1 MSTMLTLEM
10 LNDLWPQGNKVVA
23 GLMEGMVAA
32 AGAVFARHGLN
43 NDLTI
48 AHAMAQFSHECGAGT
63 EMEENIHYTAKRACV
78 VWPSRFRDEAD
89 CFAKVGSFAAD
100 PDFPAKL
107 IDNVYGGR
115 NGNRPATHD
124 GSTFIGRGL
133 SQVTG
138 RGNYAALGAQV
149 GLDLI
154 NSRDLVKSPE
164 HALECGVADF
174 VLCGCLPFANADDVS
189 GVTQHLNGGFTGL
202 EERTLWLK
210 RWKAALGSQD
220 PALHTTTWV
229 QASLNKLG
237 ADPVLATDGVYGPQ
251 TAAAVKKFQDLTG
264 LEPDGKVGPATFA
277 ALDAALAA
285 L

>member
-1 MSTMLTLEM
+1 MLTLEL
-10 LNDLWPQGNKVVA
+10 LNNLWPHGNTVVA
-23 GLMEGMVAA
+23 GLVEGM
-32 AGAVFARHGLN
+32 AGAAVTVFAKYGLN

-48 AHAMAQFSHECGAGT
+48 AHAMAQFSHECGAGM

-89 CFAKVGSFAAD
+89 CLQKVGSFAGD
-100 PDFPAKL
+100 PDFPTKL

-115 NGNRPATHD
+115 NGNRPGTHD
-124 GSTFIGRGL
+124 GSAYIGRGL

-138 RGNYAALGAQV
+138 RGNYEALGAKV

-154 NSRDLVKSPE
+154 NNRKLVMASE
-164 HALECGVADF
+164 HALECAVADF
-174 VLCGCLPFANADDVS
+174 VLCGCLPFAMADDVR
-189 GVTQHLNGGFTGL
+189 GVTKHLNGGFTGL

-210 RWKAALGSQD
+210 RWKAALGSQN
-220 PALHTTTWV
+220 PALHSTTWV
-229 QASLNKLG
+229 QAALNRLG
-237 ADPVLATDGVYGPQ
+237 ADPMLATDGVYGPQ
-251 TAAAVKKFQDLTG
+251 TAAAVSDFQDLNG
-264 LEPDGKVGPATFA
+264 MEPDGKVGPITFA